1 MNEIITTE
9 VPEIMETAV
18 ETAGRYGPKHVV
30 IGFLVGLG
38 TGIAGTRLAKSVK
51 GWHQDRK
58 AERNEARFHRIDKIN
73 EEDDVEVATDN

>member
-18 ETAGRYGPKHVV
+18 ETVGRYGPKHVV

-38 TGIAGTRLAKSVK
+38 TGTAGTRLAKSVK

-58 AERNEARFHRIDKIN
+58 AERNEARFHRVKENN

>member
-1 MNEIITTE
+1 MNENIINE
-9 VPEIMETAV
+9 VPEVIETAI
-18 ETAGRYGPKHVV
+18 ENAGRFGFKHV
-30 IGFLVGLG
+30 IGGFIAGLG

-58 AERNEARFHRIDKIN
+58 AERNEARFHRVKENN